1 MKVDNGYL
9 CIKNFI
15 DKKRAKSLHNE
26 FYDFSK
32 KNNLTGDPQA
42 ENSYCYYNYLPFLE
56 LLCEKTNEVTELIGE
71 TVLPTYN
78 YARVYLKN
86 SVLIPHRDRLACEI
100 SLTLHLDGD
109 KNWPFYLYDKEGNK
123 KSIDLESGDAVLY
136 LGAEITHGRDLYN
149 GNYYSQAFFH
159 YVLSRG
165 KNKKYYFDSGRKVK

>member
-1 MKVDNGYL
+1 MKVINGYL
-9 CIKNFI
+9 CVKNFI

-71 TVLPTYN
+71 TVLPTYT

-86 SVLIPHRDRLACEI
+86 SVLLPHTDRGACEI
-100 SLTLHLDGD
+100 SLSLHLDGD

-123 KSIDLESGDAVLY
+123 KSIDLESGDAILY
-136 LGAEITHGRDLYN
+136 FGQEIKHGRDLYD
-149 GNYYSQAFFH
+149 GNYYSQVFLH

-165 KNKKYYFDSGRKVK
+165 KNQKYYFDKVK